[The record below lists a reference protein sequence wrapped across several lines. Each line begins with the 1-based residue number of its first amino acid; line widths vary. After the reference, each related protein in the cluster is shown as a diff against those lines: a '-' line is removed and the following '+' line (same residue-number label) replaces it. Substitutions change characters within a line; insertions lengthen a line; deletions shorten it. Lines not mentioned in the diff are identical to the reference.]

1 MSKWQEVSSELD
13 INYDSDTEVSAKS
26 LYLHLKVMRI
36 TDFKLITMQVNKSI
50 DDYPVNIEK
59 TLRIVFKLI

>member
-13 INYDSDTEVSAKS
+13 INYDSDTEVSVKS
-26 LYLHLKVMRI
+26 LYPHLKVMRI

-50 DDYPVNIEK
+50 DEYPVNIEK
-59 TLRIVFKLI
+59 TLRVVFKLI